1 VSIAY
6 LGLGANLG
14 DKLINIERALRLL
27 SGNPGV
33 RMVSVSRVYK
43 TSPVGGPPNQPDY
56 YNAVAAVECTLQPRE
71 LLSVCLAVERK
82 LGRRRKACWGPRSI
96 DLDILLFGDGII
108 DEPGL
113 IIPHP
118 RLRERLFVLVPLAE
132 IIPFDQKLPPD
143 FINMSD
149 AVELVKQKNNLA
161 DEQHIQVIETGIELS
176 ELSSENLSAAFF

>member
-1 VSIAY
+1 
-6 LGLGANLG
+6 
-14 DKLINIERALRLL
+14 
-27 SGNPGV
+27 
-33 RMVSVSRVYK
+33 
-43 TSPVGGPPNQPDY
+43 
-56 YNAVAAVECTLQPRE
+56 
-71 LLSVCLAVERK
+71 